1 MSSSNSIKIPT
12 ALRKLV
18 NVPFGFVDGESRGV
32 NLMNPPIFLE
42 DNYHWL
48 RNDSRDDP
56 KVLSY
61 LEEENNYT
69 KKIMTKHKLH
79 ENNMFEE
86 IKSHVNE
93 NYESYPYPQGDGGWK
108 SVYRYYTR
116 TVEGKSY
123 PIYCRKDMIN
133 DKEEMLLDVNVL
145 AEGKTN
151 YDVSSFSVTD
161 NHKIMTYG
169 VDENGSEKYRLIV
182 KDINSKEELEHNI
195 PNLMYCSYFWHN
207 NYVYYEMGD
216 DTNRMFQ
223 VWRYN
228 FLTKENELIYQNDDE
243 LTSVGISMSNDKKYF
258 FVSVSSYDSG
268 EMYYFTEDNPELKLI
283 TKRIEKVLYSVTH
296 HEGKLIIVTNMDDC
310 INFKIMYTELENPG
324 VENWR
329 EFIPY
334 DESMYIKG
342 VDEYKNHLLIIYRQ
356 NGTNKIRVIKL
367 EDGCYNF
374 NSMYDVS
381 LDNEG
386 QEQLDF
392 LRNYLNKGEDP
403 NVLEIENKIKELEED
418 MIRSVDLN
426 SLDIYDTNIIWFS
439 HDYLDTPVTLYEF
452 NLDTK
457 ERKVLREKKIPNF
470 DKDQYESKR
479 IYAKSHDGVQVPM
492 SIVYKKNL
500 FHKNGS
506 NPLYLYGYGSYGHTV
521 DPDFSAKILPLLNRG
536 FVYVIAHV
544 RGGSFLGY
552 KWYEAGK
559 MKTKMNTFKDFI
571 ACAEHLISEKYT
583 FEKGITIEGRSA
595 GGLLVGACMTLRP
608 DLFRTVIGGVPFVD
622 VLNTMSDP
630 SIPLTTPEWE
640 QWGNPNQKE
649 YFDYMKQYSPYDNI
663 KETEYPN
670 GLMLAGLN
678 DPRVAYWEPAKF
690 VAKLRHHKTDENLLL
705 LKTEMEEG
713 HFCGSDRYK
722 YIRELAFSYT
732 FVLKTYGMLVD
743 YKYDIEYSK

>member
-1 MSSSNSIKIPT
+1 MSSINSIKIPRAFRQIT
-12 ALRKLV
+12 
-18 NVPFGFVDGESRGV
+18 NVPFGLVDGQNRGL
-32 NLMNPPIFLE
+32 NLMNPPITLE

-48 RNDSRDDP
+48 RSDSRDDQ

-69 KKIMTKHKLH
+69 KQIMSKHKLH

-93 NYESYPYPQGDGGWK
+93 NYESYPHPQGDGGWQ
-108 SVYRYYTR
+108 SLYRYYTR

-123 PIYCRKDMIN
+123 PIYCRK
-133 DKEEMLLDVNVL
+133 EMSTDQDEILLDINLL

-161 NHKIMTYG
+161 NHKIMSYG
-169 VDENGSEKYRLIV
+169 VDENGSEKYKLIV
-182 KDINSKEELEHNI
+182 KDINTKMEIEHNI
-195 PNLMYCSYFWHN
+195 PDLMYCSYFWHN
-207 NYVYYEMGD
+207 NYIYYEMGD

-243 LTSVGISMSNDKKYF
+243 LTSVGISMSNDRKYF
-258 FVSVSSYDSG
+258 FISASSYDSG
-268 EMYYFTEDNPELKLI
+268 EMYYFTEDNTEVKLI
-283 TKRIEKVLYSVTH
+283 TPKIDKVLYSVTY
-296 HEGKLIIVTNMDDC
+296 HEGKLIIVTNKDDC
-310 INFKIMYTELENPG
+310 RNFKIMYTDLENPG
-324 VENWR
+324 VENWK

-374 NSMYDVS
+374 NSMYDIS
-381 LDNEG
+381 LDNEK
-386 QEQLDF
+386 QEQLDL
-392 LRNYLNKGEDP
+392 LRNYLNKGDEP
-403 NVLEIENKIKELEED
+403 NVLEIKTKIKELESQLV
-418 MIRSVDLN
+418 RSVDLS

-439 HDYLDTPVTLYEF
+439 HDCLDTPVTLYEY

-457 ERKVLREKKIPNF
+457 ERKILREKKIPNF
-470 DKDQYESKR
+470 DKGQYESKR
-479 IYAKSHDGVQVPM
+479 IYATSHDGTKVPM
-492 SIVYKKNL
+492 SMVYKKNL
-500 FHKNGS
+500 FNKNGS

-552 KWYEAGK
+552 KWYEDGK

-571 ACAEHLISEKYT
+571 ACADHLISEKYT

-595 GGLLVGACMTLRP
+595 GGLLVGACMTMRP

-649 YFDYMKQYSPYDNI
+649 YYDYMKQYSPYDNI

-690 VAKLRHHKTDENLLL
+690 VAKLRHYKTDDNLLL

-713 HFCGSDRYK
+713 HFGGSDRYK
-722 YIRELAFSYT
+722 YMRELAFSYT

-743 YKYDIEYSK
+743 YRYDIEYSN